1 MALASVLHYWRV
13 NFLLKTQRRFFI
25 FLVLLL
31 PSVFLFPTRSTA
43 QAAPQ
48 LNLMPVP
55 SSVQLGSGQLIIDSS
70 FSIAVTGDDDV
81 TVKDGIDRFV
91 SQLSRQT
98 GIPFKRGGAENGSA
112 KLTIHAQHKR
122 ESTQKLGEDESYE
135 LTVSQTGAEL
145 SAPNSLGV
153 LHGLHTFLQLEQP
166 TTAGFAVPVVTIK
179 DSPRFAWRGL
189 MIDVCR
195 HFIPLDVLKR
205 NVDGMAAV
213 KMNVL
218 HLHLSDHEGF
228 RIESKKFPKLQE
240 DGSNGSYYTQAEMR
254 EFIAY
259 ARDRGI
265 RVLPEFDVPG
275 HSRSWLVG
283 YPELASAPG
292 PYSLVSNVDPV
303 MDPTQEATYK
313 FLDKFIEE
321 MARLFPDDYFHIGG
335 DEVDGKQWDANPK
348 IQNFIHS
355 HGMKNNQ
362 DLQAYFNQ
370 RLQKIVSKHHKI
382 MIGWDEVLH
391 PDLPKSIVVQ
401 SWRGPQSL
409 AAAAKQGYSSLLSSG
424 YYLDLIWP
432 ASRHYAVD
440 PISGDAAGLSPEEK
454 SKILGGEA
462 CMWAELVTRESIDS
476 RIWPRTGAIAE
487 RLWSPAE
494 VQDVGSM
501 YRRLGELSW
510 HLELLGLTHRSEPT
524 EMLHRMLGSDDIGSL
539 RTLANVLEPVKD
551 YTRADAMKRPA
562 DSSVPLN
569 QLVDAVSPESDV
581 ARNFRD
587 LVQTFIKAGYKDQDA
602 ERQIR
607 AWLTKWSENDAKL
620 HPELEQSFL
629 LKEVEPLSADL
640 SAVSAAGLAALDY
653 LVKSEASPDAWR
665 VQQASLMTSAKT
677 AKAEMLLMLVDP
689 VEQLLEASGQP
700 ARMQ

>member
-13 NFLLKTQRRFFI
+13 NFLLKTHRG
-25 FLVLLL
+25 LLL
-31 PSVFLFPTRSTA
+31 FLFILSPAIFFFPTLSAA

-48 LNLMPVP
+48 LKLIPVP
-55 SSVQLGSGQLIIDSS
+55 SSVQLGTGQLIIDSS
-70 FSIAVTGDDDV
+70 FSIAVTGDDDG

-91 SQLSRQT
+91 AQLSRQT
-98 GIPFKRGGAENGSA
+98 GIPFKRGAGNGTS

-122 ESTQKLGEDESYE
+122 ESTQKLSEDESYE

-145 SAPNSLGV
+145 RAPNSLGI
-153 LHGLHTFLQLEQP
+153 LHGLQTFLQLEQP

-179 DSPRFAWRGL
+179 DAPRFAWRGL

-213 KMNVL
+213 KLNVL

-259 ARDRGI
+259 ARDRGV

-283 YPELASAPG
+283 YPELASGPG

-313 FLDKFIEE
+313 FLDKFIGE
-321 MARLFPDDYFHIGG
+321 MAGLFPDAYFHIGG

-348 IQNFIHS
+348 IQDFIRT

-409 AAAAKQGYSSLLSSG
+409 AVAAKQGYSNLLSSG

-440 PISGDAAGLSPEEK
+440 PISGDAAALSPEEK

-510 HLELLGLTHRSEPT
+510 RLELLGLTHKSAPR
-524 EMLHRMLGSDDIGSL
+524 EMLHRMLGSDDVSAL
-539 RTLANVLEPVKD
+539 RVLADVVEPVKD
-551 YTRADAMKRPA
+551 YTRAESIKRPA

-569 QLVDAVSPESDV
+569 RLVDAVSPESDV

-587 LVQTFIKAGYKDQDA
+587 LVQTFIKSGYKDQES

-607 AWLTKWSENDAKL
+607 SWLTKWSENDAKL
-620 HPELEQSFL
+620 DPELEQSFL
-629 LKEVEPLSADL
+629 LQETEPLSADL

-653 LVKSEASPDAWR
+653 LDKSEASPDAWR
-665 VQQASLMTSAKT
+665 VQQMSLMTSAKT
-677 AKAEMLLMLVDP
+677 AKAEVLLMIVDP
-689 VEQLLEASGQP
+689 VQQLVDASAHSQMP
-700 ARMQ
+700 